1 MFVNA
6 TNSAAGSSAPDA
18 AKSQTAS
25 PTTADYNTFLTLLVT
40 EMQNQDPTKP
50 MDPTQMVSQLASFSA
65 VEQATKTNSL
75 LTSILTSSSLAQAS
89 ALIGRTVTSA
99 DGSATGVI
107 RSVAISGSGLTA
119 KLDNGATISL
129 TSDIVVS

>member
-1 MFVNA
+1 
-6 TNSAAGSSAPDA
+6 
-18 AKSQTAS
+18 
-25 PTTADYNTFLTLLVT
+25 
-40 EMQNQDPTKP
+40 
-50 MDPTQMVSQLASFSA
+50 MVSQLASFSA